1 MNKRI
6 HLGIIPDGNRRWCKS
21 KGKEIN
27 YLINYWFKNVF
38 LNEIKIL
45 KDIIYNENFDE
56 NYKDL
61 SKIKEVSIYLITADN
76 INKRQDV
83 STQIVFTLIEKLYHM
98 IKNDLTTELS
108 IFKYLK
114 IDIIK
119 SECLIPHNILLMIE
133 EIKELTKFNKTM
145 LLTVGI
151 GYDPNKD
158 LENIIQNGE
167 RDQTDIDL
175 VFRSGGEKR
184 LSGFFPFHTM
194 HSELVFVDKLWPD
207 IRLKDINDA
216 VIEYERRDRRF
227 GK

>member
-1 MNKRI
+1 MTSTFK
-6 HLGIIPDGNRRWCKS
+6 LQYEIP
-21 KGKEIN
+21 
-27 YLINYWFKNVF
+27 LL
-38 LNEIKIL
+38 LNQI
-45 KDIIYNENFDE
+45 
-56 NYKDL
+56 
-61 SKIKEVSIYLITADN
+61 VSIGQSVATNSDVTFNSVSASSLTIGDTTFNDGLITADN